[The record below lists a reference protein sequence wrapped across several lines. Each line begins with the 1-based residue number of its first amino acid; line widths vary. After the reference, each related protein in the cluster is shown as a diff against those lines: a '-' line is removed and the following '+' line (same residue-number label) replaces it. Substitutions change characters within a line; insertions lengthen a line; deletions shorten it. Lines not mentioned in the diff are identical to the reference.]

1 MRFDLSDDQR
11 AVRDAIDELCRARW
25 DSAAVRRRIAGED
38 DGSHLWDELARAG
51 WAGAAVDESHG
62 GQGLGCVEL
71 ALVCEGLGRSLAP
84 GTFFGNAAAA
94 LLVQAA
100 GDDQQ
105 RQRWLPGFATGAA
118 RGTIAMLQPDGS
130 ALAFDADGA
139 AAIVVVEAGRA
150 VIAASEACRFEP
162 LDGIDLT
169 RRLARI
175 TAAESEDLRGDTGP
189 ALDRIEVALSAELV
203 GIAQR
208 AMDLA
213 VEHART
219 RQQFGR
225 PIGAYQ
231 AVSHR
236 CADMLLDVESARSAV
251 LCAAW
256 TADHDGEALPFA
268 SSVAKVAAAQGA
280 WRVTASSLQVH
291 GGIGFT
297 WEHDCHL
304 LLRRA
309 AASGRLLGGVDFH
322 LDRVSELRG
331 LGPLSTTV
339 TAAAAASEQIPPGA
353 QSPPAGGTSW

>member
-25 DSAAVRRRIAGED
+25 DAAAVRRRLAGED
-38 DGSHLWDELARAG
+38 DGSKLWSELATAG
-51 WAGAAVDESHG
+51 WTGAAVDEGYG
-62 GQGLGCVEL
+62 GQGLGTVEL
-71 ALVCEGLGRSLAP
+71 ALVCEGLGRALAP
-84 GTFFGNAAAA
+84 GTFFGNTAAAVV
-94 LLVQAA
+94 VQTA
-100 GDDQQ
+100 GDERQ
-105 RQRWLPGFATGAA
+105 RQRWLPGFASGAT
-118 RGTIAMLQPDGS
+118 RGAIAMLQPDGS
-130 ALAFDADGA
+130 ALALDADGSA
-139 AAIVVVEAGRA
+139 AVVLVEPGRA
-150 VIAASEACRFEP
+150 MIAGSESCSFEP
-162 LDGIDLT
+162 LDGVDLT
-169 RRLARI
+169 RRLTRVLV
-175 TAAESEDLRGDTGP
+175 TEAETLPGDTGP
-189 ALDRIEVALSAELV
+189 ALDRLEVALSAELV

-208 AMDLA
+208 ALDLA
-213 VEHART
+213 IEHART

-256 TADHDGEALPFA
+256 TADHDPAALPFA

-309 AASGRLLGGVDFH
+309 ASSGRLLGGVDFH

-331 LGPLSTTV
+331 LGAKSTTV
-339 TAAAAASEQIPPGA
+339 SA
-353 QSPPAGGTSW
+353 

>member
-25 DSAAVRRRIAGED
+25 DPAAMRRRVAGED
-38 DGSHLWDELARAG
+38 DGSQLWRELAGAG
-51 WAGAAVDESHG
+51 WTGAAVDQSHG
-62 GQGLGCVEL
+62 GQGLGTVEL
-71 ALVCEGLGRSLAP
+71 ALVCEGLGKALAP

-94 LLVQAA
+94 VLVQSA
-100 GDDQQ
+100 GDEQQ
-105 RQRWLPGFATGAA
+105 RQRWLPGFAAGAM
-118 RGTIAMLQPDGS
+118 RGAIAMVQPDGS
-130 ALAFDADGA
+130 ALALDADGA
-139 AAIVVVEAGRA
+139 AAVVLVGPGHAT
-150 VIAASEACRFEP
+150 IAAADSCSFES
-162 LDGIDLT
+162 LDGIDVT
-169 RRLARI
+169 RRLTRVH
-175 TAAESEDLRGDTGP
+175 AAQAEPLPGDCGP
-189 ALDRIEVALSAELV
+189 ALDRLEVALGAELV
-203 GIAQR
+203 GVAQR
-208 AMDLA
+208 ALDLA

-256 TADHDGEALPFA
+256 TADHDAAVLPFA
-268 SSVAKVAAAQGA
+268 SSVAKIAAAQGA
-280 WRVTASSLQVH
+280 WRVTGSSLQVH

-309 AASGRLLGGVDFH
+309 AASGRLLGGVDSH
-322 LDRVSELRG
+322 LDRISELRG
-331 LGPLSTTV
+331 LGPRSTTV
-339 TAAAAASEQIPPGA
+339 SA
-353 QSPPAGGTSW
+353 

>member
-1 MRFDLSDDQR
+1 MRFDLTDDQR
-11 AVRDAIDELCRARW
+11 AVRDAIDDLCRARW

-38 DGSHLWDELARAG
+38 DGSKLWSELAAAG
-51 WAGAAVDESHG
+51 WTGAAVAEAYG
-62 GQGLGCVEL
+62 GQGLGAVEL

-84 GTFFGNAAAA
+84 GTFFGNTAASV
-94 LLVQAA
+94 LVQTA
-100 GDDQQ
+100 GDEQQ
-105 RQRWLPGFATGAA
+105 RQRWLPGFARGAT

-130 ALAFDADGA
+130 ALALDADGA
-139 AAIVVVEAGRA
+139 AAVVLVGPGRA
-150 VIAASEACRFEP
+150 RIASAESCSFEP

-169 RRLARI
+169 RRLTRVVVGPAD
-175 TAAESEDLRGDTGP
+175 DLPGDTGP
-189 ALDRIEVALSAELV
+189 ALDSLEVALSAELV
-203 GIAQR
+203 GVAQR

-225 PIGAYQ
+225 PIGAFQ

-256 TADHDGEALPFA
+256 TADHDPAVLPFA

-309 AASGRLLGGVDFH
+309 AASGRLLGGVDVH

-331 LGPLSTTV
+331 LGPRSTALS
-339 TAAAAASEQIPPGA
+339 G
-353 QSPPAGGTSW
+353 